1 MPIRPPGLFRTREL
15 ARVSRRH
22 DTRPVDIP
30 ETRFAWNGDISLA
43 YQVLGEGPDLL
54 YLPGGVSNVE
64 IMWESTSFSDLLR
77 GLPSFSRLIVMD
89 RGGPVFSARFPP
101 NRVPPP

>member
-1 MPIRPPGLFRTREL
+1 
-15 ARVSRRH
+15 
-22 DTRPVDIP
+22 VDIP

-64 IMWESTSFSDLLR
+64 IMWASTS
-77 GLPSFSRLIVMD
+77 
-89 RGGPVFSARFPP
+89 
-101 NRVPPP
+101 